1 LAILF
6 DYLPWFLALLTVL
19 VFVHELGHYLAARAV
34 GVHAETFSIGFG
46 PEIFGFND
54 RRGCRWRFA
63 LIPLGGYVK
72 MRGDTD
78 VASASAASDPL
89 IPGSL
94 ASATIGARALIF
106 VAGPLANF
114 ALTGVVAF
122 LMFLIVGQSST
133 PPILGAVTPGGAA
146 ASVGLVPGDRF
157 IAINGRVVRNFEDI
171 RDAELMAAGR
181 DIELL
186 IERENRRIT
195 LVASPQIRSLEDR
208 FGNQYEYGDLG
219 VRAEIPVKLGEV
231 VRDGAA
237 YKAGLRAGDKIL
249 KVDGINIRDFGAFAD
264 YVQARPDELI
274 GMEVER
280 DGSLISIAVT
290 PAGIEVDE
298 KFIGRIGVAAAPF
311 DPIPLGIGSAA
322 LEGALFVWQKSGLI
336 LDYLWQIV
344 AGVRPVDEI
353 GGVLRIAQI
362 AGDTAAISF
371 SALVGFGMM
380 LSLNLG
386 LINLFPIPM
395 LDGGHLL
402 FLAIEWARGRRLSE
416 RAEEV
421 SFRLGFA
428 IVLVVMLFAT
438 WNDLMHF
445 QVIER
450 LRTWIG

>member
-1 LAILF
+1 MAILI

-46 PEIFGFND
+46 PEVFGFND

-146 ASVGLVPGDRF
+146 ASIGLVPGDRF
-157 IAINGRVVRNFEDI
+157 IAINGRSVRNFEDI

-264 YVQARPDELI
+264 YVQARPDKLI

-280 DGSLISIAVT
+280 EGSLISIAVT
-290 PAGIEVDE
+290 PAGIEMDE

-311 DPIPLGIGSAA
+311 DPIPLGIGSAV

-336 LDYLWQIV
+336 LDYLWQII

>member
-1 LAILF
+1 LAILI

-72 MRGDTD
+72 MRGDTN
-78 VASASAASDPL
+78 VASVSTISEPL
-89 IPGSL
+89 VPGSL
-94 ASATIGARALIF
+94 ASASIGARALIF

-114 ALTGVVAF
+114 TLTGIVAF
-122 LMFLIVGQSST
+122 FMFLIVGQSST
-133 PPILGAVTPGGAA
+133 PPILGAVTPGSAA
-146 ASVGLVPGDRF
+146 ASVGLEPGDRF
-157 IAINGRVVRNFEDI
+157 IAINGRNIRSFEDV

-181 DIELL
+181 DLKLE
-186 IERENRRIT
+186 IERFDQRIK
-195 LVASPQIRSLEDR
+195 LVASPQIRSFEDR
-208 FGNQYEYGDLG
+208 FGNTYEHGDLG
-219 VRAEIPVKLGEV
+219 IRAEIPVKLGEV
-231 VRDGAA
+231 ASDGAA
-237 YKAGLRAGDKIL
+237 SNAGLRVGDKIL

-264 YVQARPDELI
+264 YIQARPDKSI
-274 GMEVER
+274 AMQVER
-280 DGSLISIAVT
+280 EGSLISLAVT
-290 PAGIEVDE
+290 PARIEVGE

-311 DPIPLGIGSAA
+311 DPIPLGVGSAA
-322 LEGALFVWQKSGLI
+322 LEGVLFVWQKSGLI
-336 LDYLWQIV
+336 LDYLWQII

-371 SALVGFGMM
+371 TALVGFGMM

-416 RAEEV
+416 RVEEL
-421 SFRLGFA
+421 SFRFGFA
-428 IVLVVMLFAT
+428 IVIVVMLFAT

>member
-1 LAILF
+1 MAILI

-46 PEIFGFND
+46 PEVFGFND

-72 MRGDTD
+72 MRGDANVSSVNTI
-78 VASASAASDPL
+78 SEPL
-89 IPGSL
+89 VPGSL

-146 ASVGLVPGDRF
+146 ASIGLVPGDRF
-157 IAINGRVVRNFEDI
+157 IAINGRSVRNFEDI

-181 DIELL
+181 EIELL
-186 IERENRRIT
+186 VERENRRIT
-195 LVASPQIRSLEDR
+195 LVASPQIRTFEDR
-208 FGNQYEYGDLG
+208 FGNQYEHGDLG

-237 YKAGLRAGDKIL
+237 YKAGLRVGDKIL

-264 YVQARPDELI
+264 YVQLRPDKLI
-274 GMEVER
+274 VMEVER
-280 DGSLISIAVT
+280 EGSLISTAVT
-290 PAGIEVDE
+290 PARIEVDE
-298 KFIGRIGVAAAPF
+298 KFMGRIGVAAAPF
-311 DPIPLGIGSAA
+311 DPIPLGIGSAL

-336 LDYLWQIV
+336 LDYLWQII

-371 SALVGFGMM
+371 TALVGFGMM

-416 RAEEV
+416 RAEEL

-428 IVLVVMLFAT
+428 IVIVVMLFAT

>member
-1 LAILF
+1 MAILI

-46 PEIFGFND
+46 PEVFGFND

-146 ASVGLVPGDRF
+146 ASIGLVPGDRF
-157 IAINGRVVRNFEDI
+157 IAINGRSVRNFEDI

-186 IERENRRIT
+186 IERENTRIT
-195 LVASPQIRSLEDR
+195 LDVSPQIRSFEDR
-208 FGNQYEYGDLG
+208 FGNQYEHGDLG
-219 VRAEIPVKLGEV
+219 VRPEIPVKLGEV
-231 VRDGAA
+231 LRDGAA

-264 YVQARPDELI
+264 YVQARPDKLI

-280 DGSLISIAVT
+280 GGSIINIAVT
-290 PAGIEVDE
+290 PAGIEVNE

-336 LDYLWQIV
+336 LDYLWQII

-371 SALVGFGMM
+371 AALVGFGMM

-416 RAEEV
+416 RAEEL

-428 IVLVVMLFAT
+428 IVIVVMLFAT

>member
-1 LAILF
+1 
-6 DYLPWFLALLTVL
+6 
-19 VFVHELGHYLAARAV
+19 
-34 GVHAETFSIGFG
+34 
-46 PEIFGFND
+46 
-54 RRGCRWRFA
+54 
-63 LIPLGGYVK
+63 
-72 MRGDTD
+72 
-78 VASASAASDPL
+78 
-89 IPGSL
+89 
-94 ASATIGARALIF
+94 

-157 IAINGRVVRNFEDI
+157 IAINGRNVRNFEDI

-195 LVASPQIRSLEDR
+195 LVASPQIRTFEDR
-208 FGNQYEYGDLG
+208 FGNQYEHGDLG
-219 VRAEIPVKLGEV
+219 VRAEIPIKLGEV
-231 VRDGAA
+231 ASDGAA
-237 YKAGLRAGDKIL
+237 RKAGLRAGDKIL

-264 YVQARPDELI
+264 YVQARPNKLI
-274 GMEVER
+274 AMEVER
-280 DGSLISIAVT
+280 EGSLIRIAAT
-290 PAGIEVDE
+290 PARIEVDD
-298 KFIGRIGVAAAPF
+298 KFIGRIGVTAAPF

-336 LDYLWQIV
+336 LDYLWQII

-371 SALVGFGMM
+371 TALVGFGMM

-416 RAEEV
+416 RAEEL

-428 IVLVVMLFAT
+428 MVIAVMLFAT

-450 LRTWIG
+450 LKAWVG

>member
-1 LAILF
+1 
-6 DYLPWFLALLTVL
+6 
-19 VFVHELGHYLAARAV
+19 
-34 GVHAETFSIGFG
+34 
-46 PEIFGFND
+46 
-54 RRGCRWRFA
+54 
-63 LIPLGGYVK
+63 
-72 MRGDTD
+72 
-78 VASASAASDPL
+78 
-89 IPGSL
+89 
-94 ASATIGARALIF
+94 

-186 IERENRRIT
+186 IERQNTRIT
-195 LVASPQIRSLEDR
+195 LDVSPQIRSFEDR
-208 FGNQYEYGDLG
+208 FGNHYEHGDLG
-219 VRAEIPVKLGEV
+219 VRPEIPVKLGEV
-231 VRDGAA
+231 LRDGAA

-264 YVQARPDELI
+264 YVQARPDKLI
-274 GMEVER
+274 AMEVER
-280 DGSLISIAVT
+280 EGAPISIAVT
-290 PAGIEVDE
+290 PARIEVDE
-298 KFIGRIGVAAAPF
+298 KFLGRIGVAAAPF
-311 DPIPLGIGSAA
+311 VPIPVGIGSAL

-336 LDYLWQIV
+336 LDYLWQII

-371 SALVGFGMM
+371 TALVGFGMM

-416 RAEEV
+416 RAEEL

-428 IVLVVMLFAT
+428 MVIAVMLFAT

-450 LRTWIG
+450 LRAWVG

>member
-186 IERENRRIT
+186 IERQNTRIT
-195 LVASPQIRSLEDR
+195 LDVSPQIRSFEDR
-208 FGNQYEYGDLG
+208 FGNHYEHGDLG
-219 VRAEIPVKLGEV
+219 VRPEIPVKLGEV
-231 VRDGAA
+231 LRDGAA
-237 YKAGLRAGDKIL
+237 YKAGLRVGDKIL

-264 YVQARPDELI
+264 YVQARPDKLI
-274 GMEVER
+274 AMEVER
-280 DGSLISIAVT
+280 EGAPISIAVT
-290 PAGIEVDE
+290 PARIEVDE
-298 KFIGRIGVAAAPF
+298 KFLGRIGVAAAPF
-311 DPIPLGIGSAA
+311 DPIPLGIGSAL

-336 LDYLWQIV
+336 LDYLWQII

-371 SALVGFGMM
+371 TALVGFGMM

-416 RAEEV
+416 RAEEL

-428 IVLVVMLFAT
+428 MVIAVMLFAT

-450 LRTWIG
+450 LKAWVG